1 MKFFINDFFIFLFSD
16 RFYAWYQLIK
26 SIGIALFWQFMEG
39 NYCQF
44 KEYTTVCW
52 GCFEKRQKKKN
63 IGKERQNKFLAS
75 IRVRVTTDYVNTYNI
90 FYPNWLSVRLRS

>member
-1 MKFFINDFFIFLFSD
+1 
-16 RFYAWYQLIK
+16 
-26 SIGIALFWQFMEG
+26 MEG

-75 IRVRVTTDYVNTYNI
+75 IRVRVTRDYVNTYNI